1 MKIEIK
7 KKEIESQ
14 SPVGAKETS
23 SFAPKTD
30 KNSPFAQQPSA
41 NAVSTSYDILIDGK
55 IIDDYDEL
63 LNIFDKLTDN
73 NEIYFAGEIINHND
87 FLDIFNW
94 CTAADVVSIDDEI
107 YEFDEQDLQE
117 INLEPEEIAFV
128 YGTPYPCRSCEER
141 GSCPYVYRTVGMKC
155 GKFYPNY

>member
-30 KNSPFAQQPSA
+30 KNSPIDQQPSS
-41 NAVSTSYDILIDGK
+41 NSVSTSFDILIDGK
-55 IIDDYDEL
+55 SIDDYDEL
-63 LNIFDKLTDN
+63 LNICDKLTEDD
-73 NEIYFAGEIINHND
+73 EISFLGEIINHD
-87 FLDIFNW
+87 GFLDFIR
-94 CTAADVVSIDDEI
+94 TAADVVSIDDEI
-107 YEFDEQDLQE
+107 YEFDEHDSQK

-128 YGTPYPCRSCEER
+128 YGTPYPCRDCKERNSCH
-141 GSCPYVYRTVGMKC
+141 YQFRTKDGKC
-155 GKFYPNY
+155 YMFYPNN

>member
-7 KKEIESQ
+7 KKEIESHL
-14 SPVGAKETS
+14 PIGAEETS
-23 SFAPKTD
+23 SFAPKKD
-30 KNSPFAQQPSA
+30 KNSPIAQKSSS
-41 NAVSTSYDILIDGK
+41 NSESTSYDILIDGK
-55 IIDDYDEL
+55 SIDNYDEL
-63 LNIFDKLTDN
+63 LNICDKLTDDD
-73 NEIYFAGEIINHND
+73 EISIAGEIINHND
-87 FLDIFNW
+87 FVDIINW

-107 YEFDEQDLQE
+107 YEFNEQDLQG

-128 YGTPYPCRSCEER
+128 YGTPYPCRHCEER